1 MTLSPPPLARDV
13 SKVTQSRFT
22 HVEHSSDFSIY
33 TSLKMLKNWFTVLG
47 VLGEK
52 NFRRN
57 NNFKI
62 QPSLGTA
69 PIIIKLAF

>member
-13 SKVTQSRFT
+13 SRVTQSRFT

-33 TSLKMLKNWFTVLG
+33 TSLRMLKIWVKVLV
-47 VLGEK
+47 VLSK
-52 NFRRN
+52 RNFRRN
-57 NNFKI
+57 EHLKI